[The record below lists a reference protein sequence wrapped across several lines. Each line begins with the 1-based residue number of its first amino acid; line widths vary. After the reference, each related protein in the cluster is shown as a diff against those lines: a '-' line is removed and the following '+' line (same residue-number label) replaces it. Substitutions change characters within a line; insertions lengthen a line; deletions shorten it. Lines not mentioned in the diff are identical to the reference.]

1 MSAIENELI
10 EKIRHL
16 DVEQQ
21 LRVLQFLQTINN
33 PTPPA
38 QTEQRHY
45 SARELMKMPLEERN
59 RLVAEALVRSQDQD
73 IEILEAFDDA
83 DFDDE

>member
-10 EKIRHL
+10 EKIRRMN
-16 DVEQQ
+16 VEQQ
-21 LRVLQFLQTINN
+21 LRVLQFVQTINN

-38 QTEQRHY
+38 QTERRHY